1 VQIDQQISDKMGGM
15 GHFRINAQTL
25 YVMGNILKIRG
36 ILEMLCQPGKGGEV
50 LVIIQNGDYQRS
62 ILLDTE
68 KLFKAM
74 FDCDVNITIHQT
86 ELKTYNHDTI
96 KVGIKCF

>member
-1 VQIDQQISDKMGGM
+1 VQIDLQISDKMGGM

-25 YVMGNILKIRG
+25 YAMGNILKIRG

-50 LVIIQNGDYQRS
+50 LAIIQNGDCQRS

-68 KLFKAM
+68 KLFKAT
-74 FDCDVNITIHQT
+74 FDCDVNITIH
-86 ELKTYNHDTI
+86 
-96 KVGIKCF
+96 